1 MDIERFKRLS
11 IPKIEAGKMTEVVR
25 DVIKEVRTNKQNV
38 YERTSEDLKPLTEKF
53 DKEIEEIS
61 KLREDVNKQVVP
73 YAEQVQRLALPGPS
87 GEVAPKMVADMNEGF
102 TQEELAFIQ
111 NKQLP
116 LPADIFLQTLK
127 EPNYAEQIMDESG
140 KINKKLGQK
149 KAHLSTTKANKKK
162 NRVQI
167 AEYDKEIDII
177 KKYRQ
182 RIGIVEEGTKTL
194 KVGKGIY
201 TQKKR
206 NAYKIN
212 PNTGVY
218 GNVRID
224 VPKLYGQLIL
234 IAHKDGKKVY
244 DKQVDFDTLDL
255 LTKRF
260 NSKKK
265 YSPLSKMVFDDLNR
279 ISDIPI
285 HRTSDKYKKI
295 GSGVVYYNNPADLL
309 DRLELLGGSILA
321 GNNGVR
327 NEFSKIAHTL
337 NKLGILNN
345 NQLSSLIKQYIM

>member
-11 IPKIEAGKMTEVVR
+11 IPKIEAEKMTEVVR
-25 DVIKEVRTNKQNV
+25 DVIKEVETRDQDL
-38 YERTSEDLKPLTEKF
+38 YEKVAKDLKPLTEKF

-61 KLREDVNKQVVP
+61 KLREDVNKQIIP
-73 YAEQVQRLALPGPS
+73 YGEQVQRLAFPGPS
-87 GEVAPKMVADMNEGF
+87 GEVAPKMIADMNKGF

-111 NKQLP
+111 NQELP

-127 EPNYAEQIMDESG
+127 EPNYAKQILDKSG
-140 KINKKLGQK
+140 EMNKELGRK
-149 KAHLSTTKANKKK
+149 KAHLSTTKANRKK
-162 NRVQI
+162 NKDEI
-167 AEYDKEIDII
+167 AEYTEGIDII
-177 KKYRQ
+177 RKYRQ

-194 KVGKGIY
+194 KTGQGIY

-224 VPKLYGQLIL
+224 VPKLYGQLKL

-285 HRTSDKYKKI
+285 HRTSNKYKTI
-295 GSGVVYYNNPADLL
+295 ISGVVYYNNPADLL
-309 DRLELLGGSILA
+309 DRLELLGESILA
-321 GNNGVR
+321 GNNGVK
-327 NEFSKIAHTL
+327 NEFFKIAHTL
-337 NKLGILNN
+337 NKLGVLNN
-345 NQLSSLIKQYIM
+345 NQLNSLLKEYVI

>member
-38 YERTSEDLKPLTEKF
+38 YEKTFEDLKPLTETF
-53 DKEIEEIS
+53 DMEIEEIS

-87 GEVAPKMVADMNEGF
+87 GEMAPKMVADMNKEF
-102 TQEELAFIQ
+102 TQEELVFIQ
-111 NKQLP
+111 NQQLP
-116 LPADIFLQTLK
+116 LPALQTLK
-127 EPNYAEQIMDESG
+127 EPNYAKQILE
-140 KINKKLGQK
+140 LGRK
-149 KAHLSTTKANKKK
+149 KANLSTTKANRKK
-162 NRVQI
+162 NKDEI
-167 AEYDKEIDII
+167 AEYTEGINII
-177 KKYRQ
+177 KNSRQ
-182 RIGIVEEGTKTL
+182 RIGILEEGAKTL
-194 KVGKGIY
+194 KVGQGIY
-201 TQKKR
+201 TQKQR

-212 PNTGVY
+212 PNTDVY
-218 GNVRID
+218 GNVTID
-224 VPKLYGQLIL
+224 VPKLYGQLKL
-234 IAHKDGKKVY
+234 IAYKDGKKVY
-244 DKQVDFDTLDL
+244 EKQVDFDTLDL

-285 HRTSDKYKKI
+285 HRTSNKYKKI
-295 GSGVVYYNNPADLL
+295 GAGVVYYNNPADLL

-321 GNNGVR
+321 GNNGVK

-337 NKLGILNN
+337 NKSGVLNN
-345 NQLSSLIKQYIM
+345 TQLNSLLKEYLI

>member
-11 IPKIEAGKMTEVVR
+11 IPKIEAGKITEVVR

-38 YERTSEDLKPLTEKF
+38 YEKTSEDLKPLTETF

-87 GEVAPKMVADMNEGF
+87 G
-102 TQEELAFIQ
+102 
-111 NKQLP
+111 
-116 LPADIFLQTLK
+116 
-127 EPNYAEQIMDESG
+127 PNYGKQILDKSG

-149 KAHLSTTKANKKK
+149 KASLSTTKI
-162 NRVQI
+162 NRKRDKDEI
-167 AEYDKEIDII
+167 AEYTKGIDII

-182 RIGIVEEGTKTL
+182 RIGILEEGAKTL
-194 KVGKGIY
+194 KVGQGIY

-218 GNVRID
+218 GDVTID
-224 VPKLYGQLIL
+224 VPKLYGQLKL

-265 YSPLSKMVFDDLNR
+265 YLPLSKMVFDDLKR

-285 HRTSDKYKKI
+285 HRTSNKYKKI
-295 GSGVVYYNNPADLL
+295 GAGVVYYNNPADLL

-321 GNNGVR
+321 GNNGVK

-337 NKLGILNN
+337 NKLGVQNNPQLN
-345 NQLSSLIKQYIM
+345 SLLKEYVI